1 MFKDIKLSPFKV
13 LIGLM
18 VAGILVSGCK
28 RQDSVDYVNH
38 FIGTGEHGH
47 TFPGP
52 DLPNQSDLKV
62 DYNVTAANYLVK
74 QYPSTFANLE
84 YAREAISM
92 EMRLEIAME
101 GLRHFD
107 LVRWGIAASTINV
120 YLDQERSF
128 RSLFTGVSPAVFTSK
143 RNEYWPIP
151 QNQIDLQPGILKQNV
166 GY

>member
-1 MFKDIKLSPFKV
+1 
-13 LIGLM
+13 
-18 VAGILVSGCK
+18 
-28 RQDSVDYVNH
+28 
-38 FIGTGEHGH
+38 
-47 TFPGP
+47 
-52 DLPNQSDLKV
+52 
-62 DYNVTAANYLVK
+62 
-74 QYPSTFANLE
+74 
-84 YAREAISM
+84 M

-120 YLDQERSF
+120 YLDQDRSF

-143 RNEYWPIP
+143 RNEHWPIP